1 MITDYHAKYYA
12 HELSIQH
19 ADNGVDRL
27 SQSLFDASVDLNPH
41 QIDAALFA
49 LNNPLNQ
56 GVMLADEVGLG
67 KTIEAGLVLSQLWAE
82 QKRKLIIICPAA
94 LRRQWAQEL
103 QDKFNLPSVVL
114 DAKTW
119 RTLQKEG
126 VYNPLSQK
134 KIVIMSY
141 HYACRLEDKIVAVP
155 WNVVVFDEAHKLRNA
170 HRDSNKMG
178 QILRRV
184 FNGRKK
190 LLLTAT
196 PLQNSLIELY
206 GLSTIIDEHI
216 FGDDKAFRKQFMN
229 GDGDISELKSRLSSF
244 VKRTL
249 RKDVLE
255 YIRYTERKTV
265 TVPFTPSDV
274 EQALYEQVSAFL
286 ERDESYALPRR
297 HRHLTGLILRKLL
310 ASSSHAVLNTL
321 QTIKRRLEKLRDEN
335 IDQDILTNL
344 IDDDELDG
352 DILDELEADDIENTQ
367 SGEIDIALLNREIQE
382 LDISIEK
389 AKQISSDS
397 KLKALLKALDTGFGH
412 MRNMGALD
420 KAIIFTESKRTQ
432 EYIAHFLEV
441 NGYAGKLV
449 TFSGV
454 NSNPEATQ
462 IYKQWLTENDGSDQ
476 ITGSPQVDR
485 RTALIDHFKEHGQ
498 IMIATEAA
506 AEGVNLQ
513 FCSLLINYD
522 LPWNPQRVEQRIG
535 RCHRYGQ
542 KFDVVVIN
550 FLNQRNYA
558 DQRVLELLTQKFSL
572 FDGVFGASDDVLG
585 SIESG
590 VDFEKRIQQIYDTC
604 RTQQTIEK
612 AFDELQKQ
620 LEQEINSRLK
630 ETQQLLLENFDED
643 IHDLL
648 KVKLDE
654 AEQRLDKISK
664 WFWSL
669 TKHELKKVAVFN
681 ESDYSFTIPSNAIN
695 GIDGGRFELLRANG
709 QKREISHK
717 SHTYRLNHPL
727 GEHVIQRAR
736 QKRCQFAEV
745 VFDYKAHDAKIAV
758 AEQLIGESGWLS
770 LTLLTIDSLQSEQY
784 LIFTG
789 MKDNGALLD
798 HEVFQKLFNLPGNS
812 SNSSSS
818 APPAIL
824 VTQVQRQVEATLART
839 MDANNKFF
847 HEERDKLEKWADDK
861 ILAAEQGLQDTKAKI
876 RALKRESRQATSVE
890 EQQQV
895 QQRLKELERHQRRQR
910 QQIFDVEDEIM
921 DKRDELI
928 AQLEERMRQTTSEDS
943 LFTIRW
949 SVK

>member
-49 LNNPLNQ
+49 LKNPLNQ
-56 GVMLADEVGLG
+56 GVVLADEVGLG

-82 QKRKLIIICPAA
+82 QKRKIIIICPAA
-94 LRRQWAQEL
+94 LRRQWSQEL

-114 DAKTW
+114 DARTW
-119 RTLQKEG
+119 RIQQKEG
-126 VYNPLSQK
+126 IYNPLSQK

-141 HYACRLEDKIVAVP
+141 HYACRLEDKLVAEP
-155 WNVVVFDEAHKLRNA
+155 WNVVVIDEAHKLRNA
-170 HRDSNKMG
+170 HRESNKMG
-178 QILRRV
+178 QTLKRA

-190 LLLTAT
+190 ILLTAT
-196 PLQNSLIELY
+196 PLQNSLLELY

-229 GDGDISELKSRLSSF
+229 SEGDIQELKSRLSSF

-274 EQALYEQVSAFL
+274 EQDLYNRVSAFL

-297 HRHLTGLILRKLL
+297 QRHLTGLILRKLL
-310 ASSSHAVLNTL
+310 ASSSQAVLNTL

-335 IDQDILTNL
+335 VDQDILAAL
-344 IDDDELDG
+344 IEDDELDD
-352 DILDELEADDIENTQ
+352 DILDELETDDIENKQ
-367 SGEIDIALLNREIQE
+367 NDELDIALLNSEIQE
-382 LDISIEK
+382 LDIFIEK
-389 AKQISSDS
+389 AKKISSDS
-397 KLKALLKALDTGFGH
+397 KLKALLQALETGFGH
-412 MRNMGALD
+412 MRTMGALD

-432 EYIAHFLEV
+432 EYIARFLES

-449 TFSGV
+449 TFSGT
-454 NSNPEATQ
+454 NNTPEATQ
-462 IYKQWLTENDGSDQ
+462 IYKQWLAENEGSDR

-542 KFDVVVIN
+542 KHDVVVIN

-558 DQRVLELLTQKFSL
+558 DQRVLELLTEKFSL
-572 FDGVFGASDDVLG
+572 FNGVFGASDEVLG

-590 VDFEKRIQQIYDTC
+590 VDFEKKIQQIYDTC
-604 RTQQTIEK
+604 RTPQAIEK

-648 KVKLDE
+648 KIKLDE

-669 TKHELKKVAVFN
+669 TKHELNQIAEFDETN
-681 ESDYSFTIPSNAIN
+681 YSFTIPSNAIS
-695 GIDGGRFELLRANG
+695 GISGGRFELIRANG
-709 QKREISHK
+709 QKREISHH
-717 SHTYRLNHPL
+717 SHAYRLNHPL
-727 GEHVIQRAR
+727 GEHVIHHAR
-736 QKRCQFAEV
+736 QKQCQIGEV
-745 VFDYKAHDAKIAV
+745 VFDYNAHDAKIAV
-758 AEQLIGESGWLS
+758 AQQLIGTSGWLT

-789 MKDNGALLD
+789 VKDDGVLLE
-798 HEVFQKLFNLPGNS
+798 HEVCQKLFNLPGTH
-812 SNSSSS
+812 SNTTLTT
-818 APPAIL
+818 PPATHPI
-824 VTQVQRQVEATLART
+824 QVQRQVEATLARA
-839 MDANNKFF
+839 MEANNKFF

-861 ILAAEQGLQDTKAKI
+861 ILASEQALQDTKAKI
-876 RALKRESRQATSVE
+876 RSLKRESRLAISVE

-895 QQRLKELERHQRRQR
+895 QQQLKELERHQRRQR

-928 AQLEERMRQTTSEDS
+928 AQLEKRMKQTISEDT

>member
-19 ADNGVDRL
+19 ANNGVDRL

-56 GVMLADEVGLG
+56 GVVLADEVGLG

-103 QDKFNLPSVVL
+103 QDKFNLPSIVL

-119 RTLQKEG
+119 RFLQKEG
-126 VYNPLSQK
+126 VYNPLNHK
-134 KIVIMSY
+134 KIVILSY
-141 HYACRLEDKIVAVP
+141 HYACRLEDKLVAES

-170 HRDSNKMG
+170 HRERNKMG
-178 QILRRV
+178 QTLRRT

-196 PLQNSLIELY
+196 PLQNSLLELY

-216 FGDDKAFRKQFMN
+216 FGDDKAFRKQFMSS
-229 GDGDISELKSRLSSF
+229 DSDIPELKSRLSSF

-265 TVPFTPSDV
+265 TVPFTPSDI
-274 EQALYEQVSAFL
+274 EQELYDRVSAFL
-286 ERDESYALPRR
+286 EREESYALPRR
-297 HRHLTGLILRKLL
+297 QRHLTGLILRKLL
-310 ASSSHAVLNTL
+310 ASSSYAVLNTL

-335 IDQDILTNL
+335 IDQDILASL
-344 IDDDELDG
+344 IEEDELDD
-352 DILDELEADDIENTQ
+352 DILDELEAENEADHNN
-367 SGEIDIALLNREIQE
+367 GEINTALLNEEINE
-382 LDISIEK
+382 LDIFIEK
-389 AKQISSDS
+389 AKLITSDS
-397 KLKALLKALDTGFGH
+397 KLKALLKALDSGFDH
-412 MRNMGALD
+412 MQFMGAQN

-432 EYIAHFLEV
+432 EYIARFLNS
-441 NGYAGKLV
+441 NGYEGKIV
-449 TFSGV
+449 SFSGTN
-454 NSNPEATQ
+454 NSPEATQ
-462 IYKQWLTENDGSDQ
+462 IYKQWLTENEGSDS

-485 RTALIDHFKEHGQ
+485 RTALIEHFKTHGQ

-558 DQRVLELLTQKFSL
+558 DQRVLELLTEKFSL

-604 RTQQTIEK
+604 RTPQAIEQ

-620 LEQEINSRLK
+620 LETEINSRLK

-648 KVKLDE
+648 KIKLDE

-669 TKHELKKVAVFN
+669 TKHELNRIAKFD
-681 ESDYSFTIPSNAIN
+681 ECDYSFVVPLKAIG
-695 GIDGGRFELLRANG
+695 GIEGGRFELIRANG
-709 QKREISHK
+709 QKREISHH
-717 SHTYRLNHPL
+717 SHAYRLNHPL
-727 GEHVIQRAR
+727 GEHIIEQAR
-736 QKRCQFAEV
+736 RKLCNVGQV
-745 VFDYKAHDAKIAV
+745 VFDYNAHDAKIAV
-758 AEQLIGESGWLS
+758 AQQLVGQSGWIT

-789 MKDNGALLD
+789 LKEDGSLLD
-798 HEVFQKLFNLPGNS
+798 HEVCQKLFSLPGNES
-812 SNSSSS
+812 SLLN
-818 APPAIL
+818 AMPPTTLPAQ
-824 VTQVQRQVEATLART
+824 TQRQVEATLAT
-839 MDANNKFF
+839 AMDTNNKFF
-847 HEERDKLEKWADDK
+847 QDERDKLEKWADDK
-861 ILAAEQGLQDTKAKI
+861 VLAAEQALQDTKTKI
-876 RALKRESRQATSVE
+876 RALKRESRQAISIE
-890 EQQQV
+890 EQQKV
-895 QQRLKELERHQRRQR
+895 QHQLKELERHQRRQR

-921 DKRDELI
+921 EKRDELI
-928 AQLEERMRQTTSEDS
+928 AQLENRMRQTTSEET

-949 SVK
+949 TVK